1 MSQEMC
7 IVAVVVPVY
16 NSEDTIGACIC
27 SIQNQTY
34 TALQIIV
41 VDDGSTDGSGDICD
55 RMASADSRIV
65 VIHQQNMGRTAA
77 RYSGVAAATG
87 LWLTFVDSDDTLPC
101 DAIINLMEHADE
113 STDIVMGNGQSL
125 TGEQRSVIPIED
137 FRHMAVRAEGTIG
150 VPWGSLYSRQL
161 LTQHLF
167 DLPRCIM
174 MGEDYIFWLRLVF
187 STDKDV
193 HIIYKNVYC
202 KGQDHTSNSFVWTAD
217 YAQQLQ
223 DYRLQAIPSEEL
235 AKYEAD
241 MFQDRVANLFAVA
254 TWSKRHTW
262 AESRFYK
269 DIMTDSRRL
278 AIPLSAKQRL
288 MLWLPSL
295 RLRRGVSSM
304 ATFFHSLKNK

>member
-1 MSQEMC
+1 MC
-7 IVAVVVPVY
+7 TVTVVVPVY
-16 NSEDTIGACIC
+16 NSEDTIGACIS

-55 RMASADSRIV
+55 RMASADNRIL
-65 VIHQQNMGRTAA
+65 VIHQQNKGRTAA
-77 RYSGVAAATG
+77 RYCGVTAATG
-87 LWLTFVDSDDTLPC
+87 LWLTFVDSDDTLPN
-101 DAIINLMEHADE
+101 DAIRNLVEHAGD
-113 STDIVMGNGQSL
+113 STDIVMGNGNSL

-150 VPWGSLYSRQL
+150 VPWGSLYRRQR
-161 LTQHLF
+161 LTHHLF
-167 DLPRCIM
+167 DLPRGIM

-187 STDKDV
+187 STEKDV
-193 HIIYKNVYC
+193 HIIYKDVYC
-202 KGQDHTSNSFVWTAD
+202 KGLDHTSNSFVWTAG

-223 DYRLQAIPSEEL
+223 DYRLQAVPPGEL
-235 AKYEAD
+235 SKYEAD

-254 TWSKRHTW
+254 IWSKRQTW
-262 AESRFYK
+262 AGSRFYR
-269 DIMTDSRRL
+269 DILADSRRL

-295 RLRRGVSSM
+295 RLRRAVSSM
-304 ATFFHSLKNK
+304 VTFFHSLKNK